1 MIDWFFQVVG
11 QALAEI
17 LIVFLAGVV
26 FPVLAALAV
35 GISLRELWQGR
46 RWAVLSA
53 LVGAGF
59 FVLVVAI
66 ALLALAGGPEESV
79 QLGQN
84 APSTSAPGPTP
95 TRADRM
101 GLLIPTIT
109 PSPTLTSTP
118 TFTPTPSPSPTSTPT
133 PSPSPTST
141 PAPKKQILPTSTPTP
156 TPRPVCFEGRPF
168 YFERPRSDE
177 EFSFGSSIPIIVR
190 IDSEM
195 MRAKNYVAYSLRYTT
210 SPSPQD
216 TPLEGDQWKEIVPRI
231 PLSTT
236 RIETVWTPPK
246 TGTFWLSV
254 VLHYRQNDQEQYDAK
269 ALGECAVRVVVH

>member
-1 MIDWFFQVVG
+1 MIDWFFKVVVG

-95 TRADRM
+95 TRADLM

-133 PSPSPTST
+133 PTPSPTLT
-141 PAPKKQILPTSTPTP
+141 PTDTPSPRLPGPGVTPTP
-156 TPRPVCFEGRPF
+156 ACFESAPF
-168 YFERPRSDE
+168 YFERPRFDE
-177 EFSFGSSIPIIVR
+177 KFSFGSSIPIIVR
-190 IDSEM
+190 INSEM
-195 MRAKNYVAYSLRYTT
+195 MRAMNYSAYSLRYTT
-210 SPSPQD
+210 SPAPKHTS
-216 TPLEGDQWKEIVPRI
+216 LESGQWEVIAPRI

-254 VLHYRQNDQEQYDAK
+254 VLYWDSQYEAK